1 MRLFFSQ
8 NINQNEILLKEEE
21 FNHCKNVLRLKIE
34 ETVHVIDGKGNLF
47 LAKIKNF
54 TKQEAL
60 LEIIEQKSHKK
71 DNNKHCHIAIALT
84 KNIDRIEW
92 LVEKATEMGIDEFSF
107 LYTQRTERKNLNL
120 ERIQKIAISAIKQ
133 SKNYY
138 LPILNPLIGFMDF
151 MEANKTQN
159 SLKIFPH
166 LIEDQERNSIQNIFQ
181 KSENQDITALIGPE
195 GDFTIE
201 ELAIAIKYN
210 YIPVSLGNT
219 VLRTETAGIYVASL
233 MRYVR

>member
-34 ETVHVIDGKGNLF
+34 ETVHVIDGKGNLYQ
-47 LAKIKNF
+47 AKISNF
-54 TKQEAL
+54 TKQEAV
-60 LEIIEQKSHKK
+60 LEIIEHKNYK
-71 DNNKHCHIAIALT
+71 KESSKNCHIAIALT

-92 LVEKATEMGIDEFSF
+92 FVEKATEMGVNEFSF

-138 LPILNPLIGFMDF
+138 LPILNPLISFIDF
-151 MEANKTQN
+151 MEVNKNQN

-201 ELAIAIKYN
+201 ELTLALKHN

-233 MRYVR
+233 MRYER